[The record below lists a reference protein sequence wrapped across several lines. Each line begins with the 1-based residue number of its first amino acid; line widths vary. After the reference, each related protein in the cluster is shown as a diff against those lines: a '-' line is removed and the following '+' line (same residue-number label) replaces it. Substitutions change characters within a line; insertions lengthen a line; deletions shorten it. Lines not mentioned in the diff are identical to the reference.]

1 MRAKGWFLGVLI
13 GVVPAY
19 AQVEKVAMRT
29 TGISCGI
36 CAGLSEI
43 YFHRVPG
50 VDHVKISL
58 SQEAILLTYKPGAA
72 FDPKAIRDV
81 LAPLKVGVV
90 QFQISARGEVREENG
105 KPVLLAGKDKFL
117 LLTEPDSPAA
127 PFGTPV
133 HLEGV
138 LFDRTRPMELRILTI
153 KPLR

>member
-1 MRAKGWFLGVLI
+1 MRAPVWILGVLLGAI
-13 GVVPAY
+13 PGC

-58 SQEAILLTYKPGAA
+58 SQEAILLTYKPGAT

-90 QFQISARGEVREENG
+90 QFQISARGEVRQEGG
-105 KPVLLAGKDKFL
+105 KPMLVAGKDKFL
-117 LLTEPDSPAA
+117 LLTDANSPAA
-127 PFGTPV
+127 PFDTPV

-138 LFDRTRPMELRILTI
+138 LLDRARPMEVRILAVT
-153 KPLR
+153 PLR

>member
-1 MRAKGWFLGVLI
+1 MRATAWMVWVLLAA
-13 GVVPAY
+13 VPGR
-19 AQVEKVAMRT
+19 AQVEKVAIRT

-58 SQEAILLTYKPGAA
+58 SQEAILLTYKPGAV

-81 LAPLKVGVV
+81 LAPLQVGVV
-90 QFQISARGEVREENG
+90 QFQISARGKVHKEDG
-105 KPVLLAGKDKFL
+105 KPMLVAGKDKFL
-117 LLTEPDSPAA
+117 VLTGPNSLAA
-127 PFGTPV
+127 PFDTPV

-138 LFDRTRPMELRILTI
+138 LLDRARPMEVRILAVT
-153 KPLR
+153 PLR

>member
-1 MRAKGWFLGVLI
+1 
-13 GVVPAY
+13 
-19 AQVEKVAMRT
+19 MRT

-58 SQEAILLTYKPGAA
+58 SQEAILLTYKPGAT
-72 FDPKAIRDV
+72 FDPKVIRDV

-90 QFQISARGEVREENG
+90 QFQISARGEIRQEDG
-105 KPVLLAGKDKFL
+105 KAMLVAGKDKFL
-117 LLTEPDSPAA
+117 LLTEPNSPAA
-127 PFGTPV
+127 PLDTPV

-138 LFDRTRPMELRILTI
+138 LFDHARPMELRILAVT
-153 KPLR
+153 PLR